1 MQNLYSLKV
10 CPVAKHLQRRY
21 LVNTSDGKLNTTPPP
36 NPFPRNGSP
45 AMAHTDSII
54 ATFFQSN
61 ILDRQIGMSW
71 YSNAH
76 GVCVTFAAKYGFTIE
91 EIAGA
96 IAALSPNNK
105 WERNIHDAEQLAR
118 AISVGIDPNEI
129 KVCTF
134 GKNKAKAIEILKGAN
149 YEEIKLI
156 LKGQKV
162 TAFFENIACN
172 GIIDAPVIDGHAFN
186 IWNGTVSGLKE
197 VPSIS
202 PKTFRKIQDAYRDAA
217 RIASDVTGERI
228 TATQIQAITWCC
240 YRRIHK
246 GLV

>member
-1 MQNLYSLKV
+1 MDSSSTHHTE
-10 CPVAKHLQRRY
+10 P
-21 LVNTSDGKLNTTPPP
+21 
-36 NPFPRNGSP
+36 
-45 AMAHTDSII
+45 MAHTDSII

-71 YSNAH
+71 YNNAH
-76 GVCVTFAAKYGFTIE
+76 SISVTFANKYGFTIE
-91 EIAGA
+91 QIAGA

-105 WERNIHDAEQLAR
+105 WDRNIHDAEQLAR
-118 AISVGIDPNEI
+118 AISIGIDPNEI

-172 GIIDAPVIDGHAFN
+172 GIIDAPVIDGHAYN
-186 IWNGTVSGLKE
+186 IFNGTVSGLKE
-197 VPSIS
+197 VPSMT
-202 PKTFRKIQDAYRDAA
+202 PKAFANIQNAYRDAA
-217 RIASDVTGERI
+217 RIASQVTGETI
-228 TATQIQAITWCC
+228 TATQIQAITWVS
-240 YRRIHK
+240 YRRINK
-246 GLV
+246 GLI